1 MNASV
6 NKELLTILLGTGAML
21 DATDNEL
28 SCEKITNKVI
38 AQRQRVFVNSN
49 EKIIYENPL
58 ENSLQAWYYDYTK
71 KAPTPKWM
79 LPRRLNVFTDT
90 AYPVCRQDRHFYFRL
105 FLFLLSRK
113 ASNAIIKLPKDISNA
128 NIPIKTEMIS

>member
-6 NKELLTILLGTGAML
+6 NKELLTILLGAGAML

-49 EKIIYENPL
+49 EKNMAIQLKKDSHLGGNLVQLVIIL
-58 ENSLQAWYYDYTK
+58 VTK
-71 KAPTPKWM
+71 K
-79 LPRRLNVFTDT
+79 N
-90 AYPVCRQDRHFYFRL
+90 
-105 FLFLLSRK
+105 
-113 ASNAIIKLPKDISNA
+113 
-128 NIPIKTEMIS
+128 

>member
-79 LPRRLNVFTDT
+79 LQV
-90 AYPVCRQDRHFYFRL
+90 
-105 FLFLLSRK
+105 
-113 ASNAIIKLPKDISNA
+113 
-128 NIPIKTEMIS
+128 

>member
-49 EKIIYENPL
+49 EKNMAIQLKKDSHLGGNLVQLVIIL
-58 ENSLQAWYYDYTK
+58 VTK
-71 KAPTPKWM
+71 K
-79 LPRRLNVFTDT
+79 N
-90 AYPVCRQDRHFYFRL
+90 
-105 FLFLLSRK
+105 
-113 ASNAIIKLPKDISNA
+113 
-128 NIPIKTEMIS
+128 

>member
-6 NKELLTILLGTGAML
+6 NKELLTILLGAGVML

-79 LPRRLNVFTDT
+79 LQV
-90 AYPVCRQDRHFYFRL
+90 
-105 FLFLLSRK
+105 
-113 ASNAIIKLPKDISNA
+113 
-128 NIPIKTEMIS
+128 

>member
-6 NKELLTILLGTGAML
+6 NKELLTILLGAGAML

-49 EKIIYENPL
+49 EKNMAIQLKKDSHLGGNLVQLVITL
-58 ENSLQAWYYDYTK
+58 VTK
-71 KAPTPKWM
+71 K
-79 LPRRLNVFTDT
+79 N
-90 AYPVCRQDRHFYFRL
+90 
-105 FLFLLSRK
+105 
-113 ASNAIIKLPKDISNA
+113 
-128 NIPIKTEMIS
+128 

>member
-6 NKELLTILLGTGAML
+6 NKELLTILLGAGVML
-21 DATDNEL
+21 DAIDNEL

-79 LPRRLNVFTDT
+79 LQVQVDNCPYGHRLSCLQTGQAFL
-90 AYPVCRQDRHFYFRL
+90 FSL
-105 FLFLLSRK
+105 FLSLVEKGKQRYT
-113 ASNAIIKLPKDISNA
+113 
-128 NIPIKTEMIS
+128 KTTKGT

>member
-6 NKELLTILLGTGAML
+6 NKELLTILLGAGAMP

-79 LPRRLNVFTDT
+79 LQV
-90 AYPVCRQDRHFYFRL
+90 
-105 FLFLLSRK
+105 
-113 ASNAIIKLPKDISNA
+113 
-128 NIPIKTEMIS
+128 

>member
-49 EKIIYENPL
+49 EKLDSCSKIRL
-58 ENSLQAWYYDYTK
+58 KSLQK
-71 KAPTPKWM
+71 GVIMIIQRKHPLQSGCPKFNRFIV
-79 LPRRLNVFTDT
+79 LADT
-90 AYPVCRQDRHFYFRL
+90 AYPVGQ
-105 FLFLLSRK
+105 
-113 ASNAIIKLPKDISNA
+113 
-128 NIPIKTEMIS
+128 TG

>member
-1 MNASV
+1 
-6 NKELLTILLGTGAML
+6 ML

-58 ENSLQAWYYDYTK
+58 ENPLQAWYYDYTK

-79 LPRRLNVFTDT
+79 LPRRLNVLTDT
-90 AYPVCRQDRHFYFRL
+90 AYPVCRQDRHFYCAL
-105 FLFLLSRK
+105 FLSLVEKGKQRY
-113 ASNAIIKLPKDISNA
+113 N
-128 NIPIKTEMIS
+128 KTTKGT

>member
-6 NKELLTILLGTGAML
+6 NKELLTILLGEGAML

-49 EKIIYENPL
+49 EKNMAIQLKKDSHLGGNLVQLVITL
-58 ENSLQAWYYDYTK
+58 VTK
-71 KAPTPKWM
+71 
-79 LPRRLNVFTDT
+79 N
-90 AYPVCRQDRHFYFRL
+90 
-105 FLFLLSRK
+105 
-113 ASNAIIKLPKDISNA
+113 N
-128 NIPIKTEMIS
+128 

>member
-6 NKELLTILLGTGAML
+6 NKELLTILLGEGAML

-79 LPRRLNVFTDT
+79 PQV
-90 AYPVCRQDRHFYFRL
+90 
-105 FLFLLSRK
+105 
-113 ASNAIIKLPKDISNA
+113 
-128 NIPIKTEMIS
+128 

>member
-58 ENSLQAWYYDYTK
+58 ENSLHAWYYDYTK

-79 LPRRLNVFTDT
+79 LQV
-90 AYPVCRQDRHFYFRL
+90 
-105 FLFLLSRK
+105 
-113 ASNAIIKLPKDISNA
+113 
-128 NIPIKTEMIS
+128 